1 MGRFLEQAKHL
12 CSVNSPEKLDD
23 SISEVA
29 FVGRSNVGKSTVLNA
44 RCRRKKLA
52 RTSGNPGCTR
62 TINVF
67 SAGRPGVW
75 LVDLPGYGFARGMDD
90 NTRRQWKGMMEHY
103 LTERAQLRCVYVIV
117 DAKVGPTELDL
128 QMLQWLDAAGARYT
142 IVANKID
149 KIKPSQ
155 LAMHKRKVAASLNR
169 PTELIYWVSAEK
181 GFGIEPLATAVVR
194 TLLENTVCG

>member
-1 MGRFLEQAKHL
+1 L
-12 CSVNSPEKLDD
+12 
-23 SISEVA
+23 SEVA
-29 FVGRSNVGKSTVLNA
+29 FVGRSNVGKSSLLNA
-44 RCRRKKLA
+44 LCRHKKLA

-67 SAGRPGVW
+67 STGRPGVW

-103 LTERAQLRCVYVIV
+103 LTERAQLRCVYVLI

-128 QMLQWLDAAGARYT
+128 QMLQWLGATGAPYA

-149 KIKPSQ
+149 KIKPAE
-155 LAMHKRKVAASLNR
+155 LAARKRSIASALNR
-169 PTELIYWVSAEK
+169 STELIYWVSADK
-181 GFGIEPLATAVVR
+181 GLGIEPLASAVVR
-194 TLLENTVCG
+194 TLLEYTVCG